1 MFFGNKSTM
10 FLKFI
15 KDFSLK
21 KNIKNTLT
29 NYKAPV
35 SDVAVVT
42 VGVLLDETYFAGRE
56 EFLNEIASYGVNPR
70 NVETLSFYERVKKK
84 ELPQCCHF
92 SYADVGPGGAFT
104 QEDVNAFINKP
115 FDLLI
120 SYYDVQKPP
129 LALITLQ
136 SKATFKA
143 GFSTTDSRLHTFM
156 VASQVEKYKEFTAEL
171 FKYLKILNKL

>member
-1 MFFGNKSTM
+1 M
-10 FLKFI
+10 KFI

-35 SDVAVVT
+35 SGKAVVT

-56 EFLNEIASYGVNPR
+56 DLIKEIASYGINAR
-70 NVETLSFYERVKKK
+70 NIETLSFFERVKKK

-92 SYADVGPGGAFT
+92 SYADVTSGGEFAK
-104 QEDVNAFINKP
+104 EDVTAFINKS

-129 LALITLQ
+129 LALITLK
-136 SKATFKA
+136 SKAAFKA
-143 GFSTTDSRLHTFM
+143 GFSTTDSRFHTFM